1 MHSRTVSEN
10 DRLTFLLHARQLSM
24 GHGRAK
30 PGRLKLESFWEQVG
44 GPSTPSSSSSYKRL
58 GYKRTG
64 FSGERVV
71 TLSQVRNTTV
81 GRIDAHKR
89 LSGGLINNAEAF
101 DVVWADPRRC
111 RSERVGRLWW
121 QGGKYRAGRTPFLCG
136 FGCNSAVAEPRN
148 VKIVEAAAAVGSKDF
163 RASLG
168 LSIFVLFVYCLQA
181 SDRVAAGY

>member
-44 GPSTPSSSSSYKRL
+44 GPSTPSSSSSSFKRL

-81 GRIDAHKR
+81 GRIDAHGR
-89 LSGGLINNAEAF
+89 LSGGLINNAEVF
-101 DVVWADPRRC
+101 DVAWADPRRC

-148 VKIVEAAAAVGSKDF
+148 VKIVEAAAAGSKDF

-168 LSIFVLFVYCLQA
+168 LSIYFFVYCLQA
-181 SDRVAAGY
+181 TDRVAADY